1 MIKSFKTKKLIQHID
16 QSILGRNKSKEA
28 RNIHEVQSIG
38 IVLDGRDQ
46 SFVDAVTQ
54 YAEQQEKEGKKV
66 TLLSYLPKVGKQI
79 SLGIPF
85 FTKEDINWYYKPVK
99 ESVLSFIDQPFDLL
113 LNFCPDK
120 LLPLESV
127 IALSSAKF
135 IIGNGLAHLNSYYD
149 ILLKLNNSNAPD
161 SFIENVH
168 HYLTLQG

>member
-1 MIKSFKTKKLIQHID
+1 MIQNFKTKKLLKHID
-16 QSILGRNKSKEA
+16 QSILGRNKPKEA
-28 RNIHEVQSIG
+28 CNMQQLQSIG

-46 SFVDAVTQ
+46 NFVDAVTQ
-54 YAEQQEKEGKKV
+54 YAEQQEKQGIKV
-66 TLLSYLPKVGKQI
+66 TLLSYLPKVNKQI
-79 SLGIPF
+79 SLSIPF
-85 FTKEDINWYYKPVK
+85 FTKEDINWYYKPIK
-99 ESVLSFIDQPFDLL
+99 ESVINFIEQPFDLL

-120 LLPLESV
+120 LLPLESI

-135 IIGNGLAHLNSYYD
+135 IIGNGLTHLNSYYD